1 MKQKYNRIWS
11 LALAGILTISN
22 AIPAA
27 ASVES
32 DGGASVQ
39 QEETTED
46 PAANT
51 LSEDNTDSSSEEPL
65 PQKTESNISD
75 DSSDIDAAFLYAE
88 TSEDGANQ
96 NVVIK
101 LDTDETLSFA
111 ALQSETSGNQ
121 EETDASEIIENYA
134 LFTLPLSENRTFQEI
149 TYTINGTEY
158 TTSLLPLEQGKK
170 LDEEDFQEAL
180 ETESDTGI
188 AAYSLDD
195 EADTIS
201 AQAEAVEEY
210 VITTNLDEA
219 ITAQDLESS
228 VTTVPKDSDTQTTTA
243 SSQKKVIVLDPGHG
257 AAGTGTG
264 RDWGDFVTDEATINY
279 KITTYTKQA
288 LEANYANIA
297 VYTTKVSQNENPSLE
312 KRVQYAV
319 DKHADIFVSQHI
331 NATGQQIT
339 EVNGSLAMVPKLD
352 SSHQYHQEAAQSSRD
367 LARSIL
373 DELVKLGFN
382 DMNFQERLSEN
393 NTKYPDGSLA
403 DYYGIVKRCRENNLP
418 GTIIEHGFANNRHD
432 ALMFNNENMLKK
444 IGEADA
450 KGIASYLKLSQG
462 TSTPPSDN
470 TGVAGH
476 TFTNTSSGNSNSGSA
491 GTGWKKVDNQWY
503 YYDSKGN
510 KTTGWQKVEGLWY
523 YMNANGVMLTGWQL
537 INGKYYY
544 LTSSGAMATGWI
556 LLNGTWYYLD
566 SSGAMLTG
574 FQKING
580 KTYYL
585 KEDSG
590 AMVTGLQV
598 INGKEY
604 RFDSSGAALSGWQK
618 ISGKWYYMDTN
629 GAVLTGWQ
637 LISGVWYYLEPQ
649 HGVMQTGWQLING
662 TWYYMNGSG
671 AMLTGWQK
679 IGSTWYYMNASG
691 AMASDT
697 WIGAYYVDASGAWI
711 QGKTPQSGSQT
722 GTVTNTQTSSQT
734 AKWILSGKRWWYRHA
749 DGSYTKSGW
758 EKINGTWYLFDAS
771 GWMLTGW
778 QKVKGTW
785 YYMDGSGAMLT
796 GWQKVG
802 GTWYYLAGSGAMLTG
817 WQKVGG
823 TWYYMNG
830 SGAMLTGWQFVNGK
844 WYYMNTSGAMLTG
857 WQTIKGERY
866 YLDQSGAMLTGTHTI
881 DGQTYTF
888 RSSGALTA

>member
-1 MKQKYNRIWS
+1 MKQRYNRIWV
-11 LALAGILTISN
+11 LALTGILTISN
-22 AIPAA
+22 VTPAA
-27 ASVES
+27 AAIEG
-32 DGGASVQ
+32 DRGASIQ
-39 QEETTED
+39 QEENTED
-46 PAANT
+46 PAG
-51 LSEDNTDSSSEEPL
+51 S
-65 PQKTESNISD
+65 

-88 TSEDGANQ
+88 TSEDGTNQ

-101 LDTDETLSFA
+101 LDTDETLSSA
-111 ALQSETSGNQ
+111 ALQSETSGDREQ
-121 EETDASEIIENYA
+121 TDASEIIENYA
-134 LFTLPLSENRTFQEI
+134 LFTLPLSDERTFQEI

-188 AAYSLDD
+188 AAYSLDEGAD
-195 EADTIS
+195 SDTDTIS
-201 AQAEAVEEY
+201 AEAEAVEEC

-219 ITAQDLESS
+219 ITTQDLSSS
-228 VTTVPKDSDTQTTTA
+228 VATTLAESNAGTAEQTT
-243 SSQKKVIVLDPGHG
+243 SSDQKKIIVLDPGHG
-257 AAGTGTG
+257 GPGTGTE
-264 RDWGDFVTDEATINY
+264 RNWGDFITDEATINY
-279 KITTYTKQA
+279 KITTYTKEA

-297 VYTTKVSQNENPSLE
+297 VYTTKVSQNENPTLAD
-312 KRVQYAV
+312 RVQYAV

-331 NATGQQIT
+331 NATGQEVT

-352 SSHQYHQEAAQSSRD
+352 ADHQYNQEAAQSSRD

-403 DYYGIVKRCRENNLP
+403 DYYGIVKRCRDNNLP

-432 ALMFNNENMLKK
+432 ALMFNDENMLKK

-462 TSTPPSDN
+462 TSASPSDN

-476 TFTNTSSGNSNSGSA
+476 TFTDTNSGNNNSGSIV
-491 GTGWKKVDNQWY
+491 TGWKQIDNKWY
-503 YYDSKGN
+503 YYDSEGN
-510 KTTGWQKVEGLWY
+510 KTTGWQKVKGIWY
-523 YMNANGVMLTGWQL
+523 YMDNDGVMLTGWQF
-537 INGKYYY
+537 INGKWYY
-544 LTSSGAMATGWI
+544 LASSGAMATGWI

-566 SSGAMLTG
+566 NSGAMLTG

-585 KEDSG
+585 KENSG

-604 RFDSSGAALSGWQK
+604 RFDASGAALTGWQK
-618 ISGKWYYMDTN
+618 ISGKWYYLGTSGD
-629 GAVLTGWQ
+629 VCTGWQ
-637 LISGVWYYLEPQ
+637 LVGGIWYYLEPQ

-662 TWYYMNGSG
+662 NWYYMNGSG

-679 IGSTWYYMNASG
+679 VKGTWYYMAGSG
-691 AMASDT
+691 A
-697 WIGAYYVDASGAWI
+697 
-711 QGKTPQSGSQT
+711 
-722 GTVTNTQTSSQT
+722 
-734 AKWILSGKRWWYRHA
+734 
-749 DGSYTKSGW
+749 
-758 EKINGTWYLFDAS
+758 
-771 GWMLTGW
+771 MLTGW

-785 YYMDGSGAMLT
+785 YYM
-796 GWQKVG
+796 
-802 GTWYYLAGSGAMLTG
+802 AGSGAMLTG
-817 WQKVGG
+817 WQKVKG

-830 SGAMLTGWQFVNGK
+830 SGAMLTGWQFINGK
-844 WYYMNTSGAMLTG
+844 WYYMNASGAMLTG

-866 YLDQSGAMLTGTHTI
+866 YLNESGAMLTGTHII
-881 DGQTYTF
+881 DGETYTF
-888 RSSGALTA
+888 RSSGALAS